1 MRLSIARIGF
11 AVVAL
16 VLLLLPAAGQ
26 AFISSNPVNDP
37 NASTDQAFGSA
48 GEQMAPSLAVLGS
61 NVVSAWDDN
70 GSAAGFVG
78 YANSANGG
86 DTFSDR
92 GDPSAGALH
101 EPDADPIVDTNDTTG
116 AFYMTTPSTQPG
128 EDVQLLKSTDN
139 GVTFGSPVNVRSG
152 HEGDTDNFLGE
163 AHFAIDNFAG
173 APNGN
178 VDVCFQNF
186 NVISEHTDEI
196 LFNRSTNGGAGFGAH
211 PTLISTGGAG
221 CFVAVGPDH
230 SVYVFYY
237 RGTGDLGLTGPSALY
252 VRRSTD
258 RGQTF
263 RPEHVVAIL
272 NTTADGGDLQL
283 NNTAQTLAYPHAAIN
298 PVSGDLVVAYNDDP
312 NLSDS
317 ADNADVF
324 YVASEDNGNTWSAPV
339 RVNDDTVRD
348 QYEPSVA
355 ISPDGTRIMLA
366 YYSTSHDS
374 HNLIAHRRAR
384 TGVVNVG
391 SGQITLRRSFQI
403 GADTPIDSEF
413 ARFGEQDG
421 IDATDSDFHTD
432 WSDARLGS
440 DFATNQSD
448 IWYARIPTSTANSQV
463 INITTD
469 LGSSSP
475 PPTVGESVDMQLS
488 VTNSCCTAARDVFV
502 SVPAVT
508 GVIYE
513 PTPGSDCWAAGGF
526 LSCNL
531 HDIPPSGT
539 HQVHFDA
546 FATKAGVRT
555 VTATA
560 TTADRET
567 NVSDNK
573 ESEAFSVSNGPA
585 TTLTYSSGNV
595 SAPIPDSSSVDIP
608 INVPTVRRALDVD
621 AVVRL
626 DHTFDG
632 DVVLTLISPSGRQVL
647 LSDRNGGSGDNYGTG
662 ANSCAGTGTTFNDS
676 AATSITAGAAPF
688 SGSFIP
694 ERPLSNLIGEQSSG
708 TWKLRVT
715 DAASQDTGTVGCVKL
730 KIRGAA

>member
-1 MRLSIARIGF
+1 MRLSIARIGL

-16 VLLLLPAAGQ
+16 VLLVPAAAQ
-26 AFISSNPVNDP
+26 AFINPNPVNDP
-37 NASTDQAFGSA
+37 TAATDQAFSTA
-48 GEQMAPSLAVLGS
+48 GEQMAPSLAVSGN

-78 YANSANGG
+78 YANSANNG

-92 GDPSAGALH
+92 GDPAAGALH
-101 EPDADPIVDTNDTTG
+101 EPDADPIVDVNETTG
-116 AFYMTTPSTQPG
+116 AFFMTTPSTQAG

-139 GVTFGSPVNVRSG
+139 GVTFGSGVNVKSD
-152 HEGDTDNFLGE
+152 HEGDTNNFLDE

-173 APNGN
+173 PPNGN
-178 VDVCFQNF
+178 VNVCFRNL
-186 NVISEHTDEI
+186 NVISENTDEI
-196 LFNRSTNGGAGFGAH
+196 LFNRSTNGGASFGAH
-211 PTLISTGGAG
+211 PTLISTGGGG
-221 CFVAVGPDH
+221 CFVAIGPDH

-263 RPEHVVAIL
+263 RPEHFVALL
-272 NTTADGGDLQL
+272 NTTADGGDLGL
-283 NNTAQTLAYPHAAIN
+283 NNTAQTDAFPQAAIN
-298 PVSGDLVVAYNDDP
+298 PVSGDMVVAYNDDP
-312 NLSDS
+312 NVSDP
-317 ADNADVF
+317 ADNADVR
-324 YVASEDNGNTWSAPV
+324 YVTSDDNGNTWTAPAT
-339 RVNDDTVRD
+339 VNDDGPRD

-355 ISPDGTRIMLA
+355 ITPDGTRIMFA
-366 YYSTSHDS
+366 YYSTSHDV
-374 HNLIAHRRAR
+374 HNVIAHRRAR
-384 TGVVNVG
+384 MGIVNVG
-391 SGQITLRRSFQI
+391 SGAITLRRSFQI
-403 GADTPIDSEF
+403 GADTPIDNEF

-421 IDATDSDFHTD
+421 IDAIDSDFHTD

-440 DFATNQSD
+440 AFASSQSD
-448 IWYARIPTSTANSQV
+448 IWYARIPTDTVSSQV

-475 PPTVGESVDMQLS
+475 PPTVGQSVDMQLS
-488 VTNSCCTAARDVFV
+488 VSNSCCTPARDVFV
-502 SVPAVT
+502 SVPPVA

-513 PTPGSDCWAAGGF
+513 PAPGSDCWSAGGF
-526 LSCNL
+526 LSCTL

-539 HQVHFDA
+539 HVVHFDA
-546 FATKAGVRT
+546 FATKRGVRT

-573 ESEAFSVSNGPA
+573 ESEAFSISNGP
-585 TTLTYSSGNV
+585 TSTLTYSSGNV
-595 SAPIPDSSSVDIP
+595 STPIPDSGSVDIP

-626 DHTFDG
+626 DHTFDS
-632 DVVLTLISPSGRQVL
+632 DLVVTLISPSGRHVL
-647 LSDRNGGSGDNYGTG
+647 LSNENGGSGDNYGTG
-662 ANSCAGTGTTFNDS
+662 ANGCGGTGTTFDDS
-676 AATSITAGAAPF
+676 AATSITSGTAPF

-694 ERPLSNLIGEQSSG
+694 EAPLSNMIGEQSSG
-708 TWKLRVT
+708 QWKLRVA
-715 DAASQDTGTVGCVKL
+715 DRAAQDTGTVGCVRL